1 METLIRILAGIPGLV
16 LLCLGADWLVKGGSG
31 AARRLG
37 VPSLVIGLTLV
48 AFGTSAP
55 ELVVSV
61 DAALKGCGGLS
72 MGNVVGSN
80 ICNVALILGAA
91 ALVTPV
97 KVNRR
102 LYRLDFPLLI
112 VASLAVAACFWHNGG
127 VTRWQGGLFFA
138 ACVGYLVWTGVS
150 GHAAGAEEEKEG
162 TKPMGLWAAL
172 GLACVGMAGLAVGAR
187 LLVDS
192 AVETARLLGVSDA
205 VIGLT
210 VVALGTSLPELATS
224 LMAARKREC
233 DIAMGNVVGSNL
245 FNILGILGVTPLIR
259 PIEGAGLH
267 AADLAVMTGLAVL
280 LPVMG
285 LRRGTVG
292 RGWGGVLCLIYVGYC
307 GWLVVRG
314 G

>member
-1 METLIRILAGIPGLV
+1 MPTVLRILAGIPGLV
-16 LLCLGADWLVKGGSG
+16 LLCLGADWLVKGGAA

-55 ELVVSV
+55 ELVVSI

-72 MGNVVGSN
+72 LGNVVGSN
-80 ICNVALILGAA
+80 ICNVALILGASALA
-91 ALVTPV
+91 APV
-97 KVNRR
+97 AVNRR

-112 VASLAVAACFWHNGG
+112 VASLAVWGFFRMSGGVNRWQAGVLLAAC
-127 VTRWQGGLFFA
+127 A
-138 ACVGYLVWTGVS
+138 GYLVWNGVA
-150 GHAAGAEEEKEG
+150 GRAAGAEEEKEG
-162 TKPMGLWAAL
+162 TKPMGMWAAL
-172 GLACVGMAGLAVGAR
+172 GLACAGIAGLAVGAR

-192 AVETARLLGVSDA
+192 AVETAKLLGVSDA

-224 LMAARKREC
+224 LTAARKAES

-245 FNILGILGVTPLIR
+245 LNILGILGVAPLIR
-259 PIEGAGLH
+259 PIEGAGIREG
-267 AADLAVMTGLAVL
+267 DLLVMTSLAVL

-285 LRRGTVG
+285 LRRGRVG
-292 RGWGGVLCLIYVGYC
+292 RGWGAVLCGVYVAYNA
-307 GWLVVRG
+307 WLLLRG